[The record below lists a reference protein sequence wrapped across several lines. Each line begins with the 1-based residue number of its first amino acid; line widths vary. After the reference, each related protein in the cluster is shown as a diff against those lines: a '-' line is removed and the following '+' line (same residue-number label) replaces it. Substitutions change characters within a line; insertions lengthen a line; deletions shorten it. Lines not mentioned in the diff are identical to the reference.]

1 EIDSVFAKEGP
12 LVEVPYVGPS
22 HEMSYATSTIQKS
35 QVDEFCNILNMNV
48 MKSVTSL
55 NREMYMKGNEYIISR
70 MTHYKVGKSFLSP
83 WITYIDSLW
92 VCD

>member
-1 EIDSVFAKEGP
+1 
-12 LVEVPYVGPS
+12 
-22 HEMSYATSTIQKS
+22 
-35 QVDEFCNILNMNV
+35 

-55 NREMYMKGNEYIISR
+55 NREMHMKGNEYIISR

-92 VCD
+92 VWDYNEKFHF